1 MTHIGLVNGGKPND
15 ADPQAAEEELAQFAS
30 ILRLMVDKPSEVV
43 MDFVSSERT
52 IVIKLK
58 AAKGDF
64 GKLIGKQGKTI
75 NSLRTL
81 MNNVAAKHGVRAILE
96 LDDE

>member
-1 MTHIGLVNGGKPND
+1 MNNFGIVHGGKPND
-15 ADPQAAEEELAQFAS
+15 ADVNAAEEELGQFAA
-30 ILRLMVDKPSEVV
+30 ILRLMVDKPTEIE
-43 MDFVSSERT
+43 MEFVKSDRT
-52 IVIKLK
+52 IVIRLR

>member
-1 MTHIGLVNGGKPND
+1 MTTFGLVPGGKPND
-15 ADPQAAEEELAQFAS
+15 ADPLAAEEELAQFAS
-30 ILRLMVDKPSEVV
+30 ILRLMVDKPSEIE
-43 MDFVSSERT
+43 MEFVKSERT
-52 IVIKLK
+52 IVIRLK

-96 LDDE
+96 LDEE